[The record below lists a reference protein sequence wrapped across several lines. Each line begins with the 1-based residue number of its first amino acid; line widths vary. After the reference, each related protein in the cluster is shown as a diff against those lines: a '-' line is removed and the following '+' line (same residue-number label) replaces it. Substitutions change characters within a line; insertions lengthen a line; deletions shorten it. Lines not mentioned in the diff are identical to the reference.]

1 MKQWF
6 TFSLAAKT
14 LDANQPNGSF
24 MNRVVESVPAS
35 ITHVV
40 GVSSGLT
47 GLALWAERAKHL
59 TVLVGLAVAVMAL
72 AGGTFYAIYW
82 AAKAWQAWRIVL
94 RKRRK
99 SP

>member
-1 MKQWF
+1 MKWF
-6 TFSLAAKT
+6 SFSLAAKT
-14 LDANQPNGSF
+14 LDHPPGSNF
-24 MNRVVESVPAS
+24 IARVVESVPAS
-35 ITHVV
+35 LTHVV

-82 AAKAWQAWRIVL
+82 AAKAWQAWRIVI
-94 RKRRK
+94 RRR
-99 SP
+99 SRRS